1 MGLRRGRK
9 FDYMME
15 DLSPVTDEE
24 FEELL
29 DSYGPGSRGRG
40 KRRGRR

>member
-1 MGLRRGRK
+1 MGLRRGQK
-9 FDYMME
+9 FDYMM

-29 DSYGPGSRGRG
+29 DSYSERKKGRRM
-40 KRRGRR
+40 KRR

>member
-1 MGLRRGRK
+1 MGLRRSKK
-9 FDYMME
+9 FEYMD

-29 DSYGPGSRGRG
+29 NSYNYDG
-40 KRRGRR
+40 KKKKRKGGGYR